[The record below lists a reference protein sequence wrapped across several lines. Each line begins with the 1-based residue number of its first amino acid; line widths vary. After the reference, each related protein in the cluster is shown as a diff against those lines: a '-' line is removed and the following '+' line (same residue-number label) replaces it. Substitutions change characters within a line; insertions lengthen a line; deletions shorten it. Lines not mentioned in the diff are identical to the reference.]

1 MKSDSLPLL
10 SRVADSV
17 YWMARYIERAENV
30 ARYIGV
36 NLNLQIDLPLA
47 PAHQWQPLID
57 TTGDAEEFRERF
69 GVATQ
74 TRVIEYLAYDT
85 ENPSSI
91 ASCLRFARENA
102 RSVRETISSE
112 MWAQVNSMYLQIQA
126 QRSMPEPERML
137 DAFREI
143 RLGCHLFEGVTDA
156 TMSHNEAWHFMRL
169 GRMLERADKTSRILD
184 VKYFMLLPSAFDIG
198 TPYDDIHWSAVLR
211 SVSGFEMY
219 RKRYGR
225 ITPPDVVDF
234 LVMDNEFPRAVRF
247 CITSASD
254 SLRSITG
261 TPIGAFRYRSEQLMG
276 QLRAELDF
284 TSVDVVIRG
293 GLHEYLDRLQ
303 LKMNEIDSSLRDD
316 FAVRLPQAPTA
327 APTQTSSQ
335 SQSQSQS
342 QSAVSQ
348 SADAKQTA

>member
-1 MKSDSLPLL
+1 MKADSLPLL

-57 TTGDAEEFRERF
+57 TTGDAEEFKERF

-184 VKYFMLLPSAFDIG
+184 VKYFMLLPSAVR
-198 TPYDDIHWSAVLR
+198 HR
-211 SVSGFEMY
+211 H
-219 RKRYGR
+219 
-225 ITPPDVVDF
+225 
-234 LVMDNEFPRAVRF
+234 AVR
-247 CITSASD
+247 
-254 SLRSITG
+254 
-261 TPIGAFRYRSEQLMG
+261 
-276 QLRAELDF
+276 
-284 TSVDVVIRG
+284 
-293 GLHEYLDRLQ
+293 
-303 LKMNEIDSSLRDD
+303 
-316 FAVRLPQAPTA
+316 
-327 APTQTSSQ
+327 
-335 SQSQSQS
+335 
-342 QSAVSQ
+342 
-348 SADAKQTA
+348 

>member
-1 MKSDSLPLL
+1 MPLL

-30 ARYIGV
+30 ARFIGV

-47 PAHQWQPLID
+47 PSQQWQPLIE
-57 TTGDAEEFRERF
+57 TSGDAEVFKERF
-69 GVATQ
+69 GLATQ
-74 TRVIEYLAYDT
+74 AKVIEWLAYDSQ
-85 ENPSSI
+85 NLSSI
-91 ASCLRFARENA
+91 VSCLRFARENA

-112 MWAQVNSMYLQIQA
+112 MWTQVNSMYLQIQT
-126 QRSMPEPERML
+126 QRSLPEPERML

-143 RLGCHLFEGVTDA
+143 RMGCHLFEGVTDA

-184 VKYFMLLPSAFDIG
+184 VKYFMLLPSIRDVG
-198 TPYDDIHWSAVLR
+198 TPYDDIHWSAVLK

-219 RKRYGR
+219 RKKYGR
-225 ITPPDVVDF
+225 ITPSDVVDF

-247 CITSASD
+247 CIKSASE
-254 SLRSITG
+254 SLQSVTG

-284 TSVDVVIRG
+284 TSVDTVLRS

-303 LKMNEIDSSLRDD
+303 LKMNGIDEGLRDD
-316 FAVRLPQAPTA
+316 FAVRTTPAVA
-327 APTQTSSQ
+327 SQ
-335 SQSQSQS
+335 SQSQSQGS
-342 QSAVSQ
+342 GATP
-348 SADAKQTA
+348 TA

>member
-1 MKSDSLPLL
+1 MRSEPMPLL

-30 ARYIGV
+30 ARFIGV

-47 PAHQWQPLID
+47 PSQQWQPLIE
-57 TTGDAEEFRERF
+57 TSGDAETFKERF
-69 GVATQ
+69 GLATQ
-74 TRVIEYLAYDT
+74 ARVIEWLAYDSQ
-85 ENPSSI
+85 NLSSI
-91 ASCLRFARENA
+91 VSCLRFARENA

-112 MWAQVNSMYLQIQA
+112 MWTQVNSMYLQIQT
-126 QRSMPEPERML
+126 QRSLPEPERML

-143 RLGCHLFEGVTDA
+143 RMGCHLFEGVTDA
-156 TMSHNEAWHFMRL
+156 TMSHNEAWHFLRL

-184 VKYFMLLPSAFDIG
+184 VKYFMLLPSIRDVG
-198 TPYDDIHWSAVLR
+198 TPYDDIHWSAVLK

-219 RKRYGR
+219 RKKYGR

-247 CITSASD
+247 CIKSASE
-254 SLRSITG
+254 SLQSVTG

-284 TSVDVVIRG
+284 TSVDTVLRS

-303 LKMNEIDSSLRDD
+303 LKMNAIDNSLRDD
-316 FAVRLPQAPTA
+316 FAVRTTPAAATQSQTQSSGAAPTA
-327 APTQTSSQ
+327 
-335 SQSQSQS
+335 
-342 QSAVSQ
+342 
-348 SADAKQTA
+348 

>member
-1 MKSDSLPLL
+1 MRGEPPPLL

-30 ARYIGV
+30 ARFIGV

-47 PAHQWQPLID
+47 PSQQWQPLVE
-57 TTGDAEEFRERF
+57 TSGDASVFKERF
-69 GVATQ
+69 GLATQ
-74 TRVIEYLAYDT
+74 ARVIEWLAYDT
-85 ENPSSI
+85 QNLSSI
-91 ASCLRFARENA
+91 ASCLRHARENA

-112 MWAQVNSMYLQIQA
+112 MWTQVNTMYLQIQT
-126 QRSMPEPERML
+126 QRSLPEPERML

-143 RLGCHLFEGVTDA
+143 RMGCHLFEGVTDA

-184 VKYFMLLPSAFDIG
+184 VKYFMLLPSLRDVG
-198 TPYDDIHWSAVLR
+198 TPYDDIHWSAVLK

-219 RKRYGR
+219 RKKYGR

-247 CITSASD
+247 CIKSASE
-254 SLRSITG
+254 SLQSVTG

-284 TSVDVVIRG
+284 TSVDTVIRS

-303 LKMNEIDSSLRDD
+303 LKMNAIDNSLRDD
-316 FAVRLPQAPTA
+316 FAVRSAPSMSQ
-327 APTQTSSQ
+327 TQVSSSGTMTQVQGSSSTSP
-335 SQSQSQS
+335 
-342 QSAVSQ
+342 SA
-348 SADAKQTA
+348 